1 VIKGVDASFDDPTAL
16 DQAATPTVR
25 WVEQHLDGTLIG
37 FLVRRGWLAVPR
49 PTSAPMAVT
58 FRTGKPA
65 APEPQERMA
74 A

>member
-1 VIKGVDASFDDPTAL
+1 MYELYAMTAGEAL
-16 DQAATPTVR
+16 ILLLVLAA
-25 WVEQHLDGTLIG
+25 HGTLIG

-49 PTSAPMAVT
+49 PTSAPMSVT
-58 FRTGKPA
+58 SRTGKPA